1 MPVHLYGNPCDM
13 VEIMAIAKKYNIFV
27 IEDCA
32 ESLGAMVGE
41 RPAGSFGDLSTVS
54 FSQIK

>member
-1 MPVHLYGNPCDM
+1 M

-32 ESLGAMVGE
+32 ESLGAMVGGTSCWKLW
-41 RPAGSFGDLSTVS
+41 RPVDCFF